1 MQDLIHRMNQTAH
14 ISLQIPAISKSVETK
29 STSSALTYRRDL
41 PLLPQVFSTSRPS
54 EAPPRQ
60 TVQLPQHR
68 LSAAGEGVFTANNQT
83 LQPLFRTSFDS
94 FLRGLNSGG
103 IRPHLPPDRPRISPA
118 QIGRQGPDPGR
129 SPAKQAI
136 FIDMPP
142 SMA

>member
-60 TVQLPQHR
+60 TVQLPSTA
-68 LSAAGEGVFTANNQT
+68 SAPLVKAYSRPTTNPCN
-83 LQPLFRTSFDS
+83 PLFPETSS
-94 FLRGLNSGG
+94 FFHKG
-103 IRPHLPPDRPRISPA
+103 D
-118 QIGRQGPDPGR
+118 
-129 SPAKQAI
+129 
-136 FIDMPP
+136 F
-142 SMA
+142 